1 MLSGNEDLRYKRPG
15 IKMINDQEPLVIKA
29 LEQDLIRSGYSYNK
43 VRRHFAAFLL
53 ELFENGTL
61 RKIFGERLPNLV
73 PHLKE
78 AVANEEM
85 DRNNVLFEKLRGE
98 LWELDEQQCGP
109 DADLSHLARCVLVC
123 FGTED
128 RWLEGDSGDL
138 TPLYLYYMYLRRV
151 APGLQPLLIRYFC
164 RCLTQH

>member
-1 MLSGNEDLRYKRPG
+1 V
-15 IKMINDQEPLVIKA
+15 INDQEALVIKS
-29 LEQDLIRSGYSYNK
+29 LEHDLIRSGYSYNK
-43 VRRHFAAFLL
+43 VRRHFGAFLL
-53 ELFENGTL
+53 ELFENGTF
-61 RKIFGERLPNLV
+61 RNIFGERLPNLV

-85 DRNNVLFEKLRGE
+85 DRHNVVFEKLRGE

-109 DADLSHLARCVLVC
+109 NADLSHLARCVLVC

-151 APGLQPLLIRYFC
+151 APGLQPLLIRHFL
-164 RCLTQH
+164 RCLTQN

>member
-1 MLSGNEDLRYKRPG
+1 MLSGNEDLRYKRRG

-53 ELFENGTL
+53 ELLENGIL

-85 DRNNVLFEKLRGE
+85 DRNDLRGRT
-98 LWELDEQQCGP
+98 P
-109 DADLSHLARCVLVC
+109 
-123 FGTED
+123 
-128 RWLEGDSGDL
+128 L
-138 TPLYLYYMYLRRV
+138 TPFKRRTRYR
-151 APGLQPLLIRYFC
+151 GLIQRAC
-164 RCLTQH
+164 RARGVGSW

>member
-1 MLSGNEDLRYKRPG
+1 MLSGNEDLRYKRRG
-15 IKMINDQEPLVIKA
+15 IKMIYDQEPLVIKA

-53 ELFENGTL
+53 ELFENGILT
-61 RKIFGERLPNLV
+61 KIFGERLPNLV